1 MANLTLLQGGLG
13 TDLGDGYEFADG
25 AVTDTRLMGVLG
37 LRIHWKKEVEGRGT
51 QNIYQFYYYDIE
63 EIGLDTLTVYVL
75 DTEDEVESATKSCF
89 GGLGAVMWPITE
101 PEARWMV
108 HRFVDETKRKKQLL
122 PENIDQVRFNG
133 LFHVVSDQ
141 HDRQPLG
148 KQVLDR
154 LHDFPSAARIKHRG
168 RFIHD
173 HTFRFHRQYSGDR

>member
-89 GGLGAVMWPITE
+89 GGLGAVMWPVTE

-122 PENIDQVRFNG
+122 PENIDQVRQS
-133 LFHVVSDQ
+133 LPIVRSK
-141 HDRQPLG
+141 RC
-148 KQVLDR
+148 
-154 LHDFPSAARIKHRG
+154 AARPAP
-168 RFIHD
+168 
-173 HTFRFHRQYSGDR
+173 